1 MKKILFSMLMTFA
14 ALLDADA
21 HAVSHAEMKLKEIEA
36 GQKEIS
42 LRKKPAYLSGAI
54 IPSWKDNWFVS
65 VSGGTSSFI
74 GSPLGCDD
82 LFGRIRPALQISLG
96 KWHTPS
102 VGNRLVFQGFEWKS
116 GALTGQQY
124 RHYHADLLLNLMP
137 SLAMDDEECRWNI
150 IPFVGVGMIDNR
162 DADSNPFAFNY
173 GVQGRFRLA
182 DCLHITA
189 EIGNATTFKNA
200 DGFGPAREV
209 GDHLLTLSAGVSWT
223 FGKNRGWK
231 KVLDARPYI
240 IHNERLEA
248 LAYAQERENE
258 RLAKE
263 NEANLRLIAE
273 LRKILEIEGLLD
285 RYAGYFDRTDDNGSV
300 SAGGYAMNDYSGLNS
315 LRKRLRE
322 GKNGNSE
329 RDNRSEKET
338 AGNSNGGKTG
348 DTCDGDW
355 NDYRNDV
362 INGNAALGAPIYFF
376 FELGTAN
383 LVEESQLVNIDE
395 IARVAK
401 KYGLGIEITGAADK
415 ATGTEMTNSNLGS
428 LRASFIAGCLKEKGI
443 KEEMIKTFSKG
454 GIDDYTPGKANRNA
468 TVRLFLPCHDINKQ
482 P

>member
-1 MKKILFSMLMTFA
+1 MKKILLSMLVTFA

-21 HAVSHAEMKLKEIEA
+21 HAVNSAEMRLKEIKA
-36 GQKEIS
+36 GQEEITP
-42 LRKKPAYLSGAI
+42 RKKPAYLSGAI

-65 VSGGTSSFI
+65 VSGGASSFI

-82 LFGRIRPALQISLG
+82 LFGRIKPAVQFSLG

-116 GALTGQQY
+116 GGLSDQKY
-124 RHYHADLLLNLMP
+124 RHYHADLLVNLMP
-137 SLAMDDEECRWNI
+137 VIAAGDNECRWDI
-150 IPFVGVGMIDNR
+150 IPFVGVGVIDNR
-162 DADSNPFAFNY
+162 DADRNPFAFNY
-173 GVQGRFRLA
+173 GIQGRFQLA
-182 DCLHITA
+182 DGLHVTA
-189 EIGNATTFKNA
+189 EIGNATMFKDA
-200 DGFGPAREV
+200 DGLGPAREI

-223 FGKNRGWK
+223 FGRNRGWK

-240 IHNERLEA
+240 IRNERLEA
-248 LAYAQERENE
+248 VAYAQERENE

-263 NEANLRLIAE
+263 NEANAGLIAE

-285 RYAGYFDRTDDNGSV
+285 RYAGCFERTDDRVNG

-322 GKNGNSE
+322 RKNGNSA
-329 RDNRSEKET
+329 ET
-338 AGNSNGGKTG
+338 GKSGKTQDDVENG
-348 DTCDGDW
+348 NVADGD
-355 NDYRNDV
+355 NLGGLHGYPGDA

-376 FELGTAN
+376 FELGTDN

-401 KYGLGIEITGAADK
+401 KYGLRIEITGAADK
-415 ATGTEMTNSNLGS
+415 ATGTEMINSNLGS
-428 LRASFIAGCLKEKGI
+428 LRASFIAGHLKEKGI
-443 KEEMIKTFSKG
+443 QDSMIKTFSKG

-468 TVRLFLPCHDINKQ
+468 VVRLFLP
-482 P
+482 

>member
-1 MKKILFSMLMTFA
+1 MKKILFSMLVTLA

-42 LRKKPAYLSGAI
+42 LRKKPACLSGAI

-65 VSGGTSSFI
+65 VSGGASSFI

-102 VGNRLVFQGFEWKS
+102 VGNRIVFQGFEWKS
-116 GALTGQQY
+116 GALTDQQY
-124 RHYHADLLLNLMP
+124 RHYHADLLVNLMP
-137 SLAMDDEECRWNI
+137 SIAAGDNDCRWDV

-162 DADSNPFAFNY
+162 DARRNPFAFNY
-173 GVQGRFRLA
+173 GVQGRFRIA
-182 DCLHITA
+182 DGFHITA
-189 EIGNATTFKNA
+189 EIGNATTFKDA
-200 DGFGPAREV
+200 DGLGSAREI
-209 GDHLLTLSAGVSWT
+209 GDHLLTFSAGVSWT

-240 IHNERLEA
+240 IRNERLEA
-248 LAYAQERENE
+248 LAYAQERENG
-258 RLAKE
+258 RLAKD

-285 RYAGYFDRTDDNGSV
+285 RYAGYFDRTDDNDSA

-322 GKNGNSE
+322 GKNGNAATDSKS
-329 RDNRSEKET
+329 DKSHS
-338 AGNSNGGKTG
+338 GNGNGNVTDYDSSGEIHGYPG
-348 DTCDGDW
+348 DAK
-355 NDYRNDV
+355 
-362 INGNAALGAPIYFF
+362 NGNAPLGAPIYFF
-376 FELGTAN
+376 FELGTDN
-383 LVEESQLVNIDE
+383 LVEESQMVNIDA

-415 ATGTEMTNSNLGS
+415 ATGTEMINSNLGS
-428 LRASFIAGCLKEKGI
+428 LRASFIAGCLKERGI
-443 KEEMIKTFSKG
+443 EKSQLKTFSKG

-468 TVRLFLPCHDINKQ
+468 IVRLFLP
-482 P
+482 

>member
-1 MKKILFSMLMTFA
+1 MKKILFSMLMILA
-14 ALLDADA
+14 ALPDADA
-21 HAVSHAEMKLKEIEA
+21 HAVSHAETKLKEIEA

-65 VSGGTSSFI
+65 VSAGASSFI

-82 LFGRIRPALQISLG
+82 LFGRVKPALQISLG

-116 GALTGQQY
+116 GALTDHQY
-124 RHYHADLLLNLMP
+124 RHYHADLLVNLMP
-137 SLAMDDEECRWNI
+137 SLTMGDKECRWDI
-150 IPFVGVGMIDNR
+150 IPFVGVGVIDNR
-162 DADSNPFAFNY
+162 DASSNPFAFNY
-173 GVQGRFRLA
+173 GVQGRFRVA
-182 DCLHITA
+182 DGFHITA
-189 EIGNATTFKNA
+189 EISNATTFKDA
-200 DGFGPAREV
+200 DGLGSAREI

-240 IHNERLEA
+240 IRNERLEA
-248 LAYAQERENE
+248 LAYAQERENG

-263 NEANLRLIAE
+263 NEANAGLIAE
-273 LRKILEIEGLLD
+273 LRKILAIERLLD
-285 RYAGYFDRTDDNGSV
+285 RYAGYFDRTEASGNTP
-300 SAGGYAMNDYSGLNS
+300 AGDYAMNDYSGLNS
-315 LRKRLRE
+315 LKKRLRD
-322 GKNGNSE
+322 GKSDSSE
-329 RDNRSEKET
+329 KDNRSEQVASGDDNEST
-338 AGNSNGGKTG
+338 AGGGGDGEGNG
-348 DTCDGDW
+348 
-355 NDYRNDV
+355 YRNDV

-401 KYGLGIEITGAADK
+401 KYGLKIEVTGAADK
-415 ATGTEMTNSNLGS
+415 ATGTEMINSNLGS
-428 LRASFIAGCLKEKGI
+428 LGASFIAGCLKGKGI
-443 KEEMIKTFSKG
+443 KENMIRTFSKG

-468 TVRLFLPCHDINKQ
+468 VVRLFLP
-482 P
+482 

>member
-1 MKKILFSMLMTFA
+1 MKKILFSMLMILA
-14 ALLDADA
+14 ALPDADA
-21 HAVSHAEMKLKEIEA
+21 HAVSHAETKLKEIEA

-65 VSGGTSSFI
+65 VSAGASSFI

-82 LFGRIRPALQISLG
+82 LFGRVKPALQISLG

-116 GALTGQQY
+116 GALTDHQY
-124 RHYHADLLLNLMP
+124 RHYHADLLVNLMP
-137 SLAMDDEECRWNI
+137 AIAAGDNECRWDI
-150 IPFVGVGMIDNR
+150 IPFVGVGVIDNR

-173 GVQGRFRLA
+173 GIQGRFRLA
-182 DCLHITA
+182 DGLYVTA
-189 EIGNATTFKNA
+189 EIGNATTFKDA
-200 DGFGPAREV
+200 DGLGPAREI

-240 IHNERLEA
+240 IRNERLGA
-248 LAYAQERENE
+248 VAYAQERENE

-263 NEANLRLIAE
+263 NEANAGLIAE

-285 RYAGYFDRTDDNGSV
+285 KYAGCFERTDDNASG

-322 GKNGNSE
+322 GKNGNSAE
-329 RDNRSEKET
+329 TGKSGKTQDDDENGNVTDGDNLS
-338 AGNSNGGKTG
+338 GLHGYTG
-348 DTCDGDW
+348 DT
-355 NDYRNDV
+355 

-376 FELGTAN
+376 FELGTDN

-401 KYGLGIEITGAADK
+401 KYGLKIEITGAADK
-415 ATGTEMTNSNLGS
+415 ATGTEMINSNLGS
-428 LRASFIAGCLKEKGI
+428 LRASFIAVGLKERGI
-443 KEEMIKTFSKG
+443 KDDMIKTFSKG

-468 TVRLFLPCHDINKQ
+468 VVRLFLP
-482 P
+482 

>member
-14 ALLDADA
+14 ALLDANA
-21 HAVSHAEMKLKEIEA
+21 NAVSHAETKLKEIEA

-65 VSGGTSSFI
+65 VSGGASSFI

-116 GALTGQQY
+116 GALSNQKY
-124 RHYHADLLLNLMP
+124 RYYHADLLVNLMP
-137 SLAMDDEECRWNI
+137 SLAMGNTECRWDI
-150 IPFVGVGMIDNR
+150 IPFVGVGVIDNR
-162 DADSNPFAFNY
+162 DADCNPFAFNY
-173 GVQGRFRLA
+173 GVQGRFRVA
-182 DCLHITA
+182 NGFHITA
-189 EIGNATTFKNA
+189 EIGNATTFKDA
-200 DGFGPAREV
+200 DGLGSAREI

-223 FGKNRGWK
+223 FGKNSGWK
-231 KVLDARPYI
+231 KVPDARPYI
-240 IHNERLEA
+240 IRNKRLEA
-248 LAYAQERENE
+248 LAYAREKEKE

-263 NEANLRLIAE
+263 NGANARLIAE

-285 RYAGYFDRTDDNGSV
+285 RYAGYFDLTDNNGSA

-322 GKNGNSE
+322 GKNGNSAK
-329 RDNRSEKET
+329 DSKSGT
-338 AGNSNGGKTG
+338 TQSG
-348 DTCDGDW
+348 DE
-355 NDYRNDV
+355 
-362 INGNAALGAPIYFF
+362 NGNATDDDSSGSLHRYPDDAVNGNIALGVPIYFF
-376 FELGTAN
+376 FELGTDN

-401 KYGLGIEITGAADK
+401 KYGLRIEITGAADK
-415 ATGTEMTNSNLGS
+415 ATGTEIINSNLGS
-428 LRASFIAGCLKEKGI
+428 LRASFIAGYLKKRGI
-443 KEEMIKTFSKG
+443 KDCTIKTFSKG
-454 GIDDYTPGKANRNA
+454 GIDDYIPSKANRNA
-468 TVRLFLPCHDINKQ
+468 IVRLFLP
-482 P
+482 